1 MFATHFHEIT
11 NLSDTLSSVQN
22 CHMAA
27 VADNENFTLLYQ
39 VRPGVM
45 EKSFGIQVAR
55 LANFPDKVVHNAQQV
70 YNEFEDEHAAKQT
83 NEDKV
88 ILEKINKA
96 IADLSTTGNN
106 VDINE
111 NDLSKLV
118 EQFAQDIKQLDSVYF
133 KSVLATAAA
142 DN

>member
-1 MFATHFHEIT
+1 MVST
-11 NLSDTLSSVQN
+11 VKN

-55 LANFPDKVVHNAQQV
+55 LANFPENVVLNAQQV
-70 YNEFEDEHAAKQT
+70 YNEFEDEHVAKQT
-83 NEDKV
+83 EEDKSL
-88 ILEKINKA
+88 LEKINKA
-96 IADLSTTGNN
+96 IENLSTTGNN

-118 EQFAQDIKQLDSVYF
+118 DQFTQDIKKLDSEYF
-133 KSVLATAAA
+133 KCILATAGSIV
-142 DN
+142 D